1 MWQREE
7 RKPSMKLKLKGR
19 VVFFATNNVN
29 KFNEARRILTDYDI
43 AVGML
48 RVKTA
53 EIQSDNLNEIAQTSA
68 IDAFMRC
75 HLPVIVEDAGL
86 FVNALNGFPGPY
98 AAYAYKT
105 IGNAGLLKLMENV
118 EDRKVTFQSV
128 IAYYDDHEAP
138 ECFEGEAAGKITNE
152 ERRGNGKS
160 GFGFDPI
167 FQPAGSAKTFAEMT
181 MEKKNGFSHRA
192 NAVRKFAEW
201 YQKHHS
207 QSAALPQA

>member
-1 MWQREE
+1 MWQREK
-7 RKPSMKLKLKGR
+7 RKPSRKLKLKGR

-86 FVNALNGFPGPY
+86 FVNALNGFPGSY

-118 EDRKVTFQSV
+118 EDRKATFQSV

-138 ECFEGEAAGKITNE
+138 ECFEGEAAGK
-152 ERRGNGKS
+152 GKS

-181 MEKKNGFSHRA
+181 IEEKNGFSHRA

-201 YQKHHS
+201 YKKHR
-207 QSAALPQA
+207 L